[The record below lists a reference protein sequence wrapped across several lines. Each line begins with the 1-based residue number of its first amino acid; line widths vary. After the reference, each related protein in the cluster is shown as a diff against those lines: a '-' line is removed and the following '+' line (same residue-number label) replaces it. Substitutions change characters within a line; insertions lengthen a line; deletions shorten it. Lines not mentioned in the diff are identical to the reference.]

1 VTKLETPVVETSPSD
16 DFIGESRKLPR
27 YYQVYL
33 TLRDWIHNGN
43 YRAGSQLPT
52 ESDLCETFG
61 VSRIT
66 VRKAVDLLVSDKLI
80 RREQGRG
87 TFVTG
92 NDAIPPLTGDM
103 GQVLKR
109 LDSLA
114 QRSQPVN
121 IRITTED
128 ADAETRTDLQLD
140 AGAKVTCLSLV
151 RVLQGK
157 VIGRSRTY
165 FPADL
170 NVDLNQGDVESL
182 SILSILENKGISVLS
197 ADQLIGATLA
207 DMQDATALGCAVGT
221 PLVRLRLIV
230 FDNTYR
236 PVERHDAVYLADFY
250 QHRIHLVREPSEV
263 GGFRWSHTD

>member
-1 VTKLETPVVETSPSD
+1 MTDPALTTDSIS
-16 DFIGESRKLPR
+16 ESGKLPR
-27 YYQVYL
+27 YFQVYL

-43 YRAGSQLPT
+43 YQTGSQLPT
-52 ESDLCETFG
+52 ESELCETFG

-66 VRKAVDLLVSDKLI
+66 VRKAVDLLVTDKLI

-87 TFVTG
+87 TFVTR
-92 NDAIPPLTGDM
+92 NQATPPLTGDM

-114 QRSQPVN
+114 QRSEALNVEIN
-121 IRITTED
+121 TIVADTE
-128 ADAETRTDLQLD
+128 TCVDLQID
-140 AGAKVTCLSLV
+140 DGTEVTCMSLV

-165 FPADL
+165 FPTDL
-170 NVDLNQGDVESL
+170 DVSRDAVDVNSL
-182 SILSILENKGISVLS
+182 SIVSVLESKGIQVLS

-207 DMQDATALGCAVGT
+207 DIHDAKVLGCPVGT
-221 PLVRLRLIV
+221 PLVRIRLIV
-230 FDNTYR
+230 FDETYR

-263 GGFRWSHTD
+263 GGFKWSHSD

>member
-1 VTKLETPVVETSPSD
+1 MASPAETLSSVD
-16 DFIGESRKLPR
+16 DSGKLPR
-27 YYQVYL
+27 YFQVYL

-43 YRAGSQLPT
+43 YRTGSQLPT
-52 ESDLCETFG
+52 ESELCETFG

-66 VRKAVDLLVSDKLI
+66 VRKAVDLLVTDKLI

-87 TFVTG
+87 TFVTRS
-92 NDAIPPLTGDM
+92 DATPPLTGDM

-114 QRSQPVN
+114 QRSQAVN
-121 IRITTED
+121 VQITTVR
-128 ADAETRTDLQLD
+128 ADAETCMDLQLEN
-140 AGAKVTCLSLV
+140 GADVTCLSLV

-170 NVDLNQGDVESL
+170 NVSLSTIDVDSL
-182 SILSILENKGISVLS
+182 SIVSMLESKGIQILS

-207 DMQDATALGCAVGT
+207 DIHDAKTLGCAVGT
-221 PLVRLRLIV
+221 PLVRIRLIV
-230 FDNTYR
+230 FDETYR

-263 GGFRWSHTD
+263 GGFKWSHSD

>member
-1 VTKLETPVVETSPSD
+1 MTPFPAGS
-16 DFIGESRKLPR
+16 IAESHKLPR

-43 YRAGSQLPT
+43 YREGTQLPT

-66 VRKAVDLLVSDKLI
+66 VRKAVDLLAADQLI

-92 NDAIPPLTGDM
+92 NDATPPLTGDM

-109 LDSLA
+109 IDALA
-114 QRSQPVN
+114 KRSEARNVKITQQP
-121 IRITTED
+121 
-128 ADAETRTDLQLD
+128 ADAETRLDLQLEE
-140 AGAKVTCLSLV
+140 GADVTCVSLV

-157 VIGRSRTY
+157 TIGRSETF
-165 FPADL
+165 FPSDL
-170 NVDLNQGDVESL
+170 NVNVAAEEVSALSL
-182 SILSILENKGISVLS
+182 VSILEQKGIEILS

-221 PLVRLRLIV
+221 PLVRINLIV
-230 FDNTYR
+230 FDANYR
-236 PVERHDAVYLADFY
+236 PVERHYAVYLADFY
-250 QHRIHLVREPSEV
+250 QHRIHLVREPGTL
-263 GGFRWSHTD
+263 GGFKWSHSG

>member
-1 VTKLETPVVETSPSD
+1 MPLTADSVT
-16 DFIGESRKLPR
+16 ESQKLPR

-43 YRAGSQLPT
+43 YRSGTQLPT
-52 ESDLCETFG
+52 ESELCETFG

-66 VRKAVDLLVSDKLI
+66 IRKAVDLLATDKLV

-92 NDAIPPLTGDM
+92 NDATPPLTGDM

-109 LDSLA
+109 IDSLA
-114 QRSQPVN
+114 VRSEARN
-121 IRITTED
+121 ITITQQAADTE
-128 ADAETRTDLQLD
+128 TQLDLQLE
-140 AGAKVTCLSLV
+140 ASAEVTCVSLV

-157 VIGRSRTY
+157 TIGRSKTY
-165 FPADL
+165 FPSEL
-170 NVDLNQGDVESL
+170 GVEVAPQEVHEISL
-182 SILSILENKGISVLS
+182 VSILEYKGVDILS

-207 DMQDATALGCAVGT
+207 DMEDASILGCAVGT
-221 PLVRLRLIV
+221 PLVRIRLIV
-230 FDNTYR
+230 FDTNYL

-250 QHRIHLVREPSEV
+250 QHRIHLVREPRDV
-263 GGFRWSHTD
+263 GGFKWSHGD

>member
-1 VTKLETPVVETSPSD
+1 MANPAETVHSM
-16 DFIGESRKLPR
+16 GESGKLPR

-43 YRAGSQLPT
+43 YRVGSQLPT
-52 ESDLCETFG
+52 ESELCETFG

-66 VRKAVDLLVSDKLI
+66 VRKAVDLLVGEKLI

-87 TFVTG
+87 TFVSG
-92 NDAIPPLTGDM
+92 NDATPPLTGDM

-114 QRSQPVN
+114 QRSQPVDV
-121 IRITTED
+121 RIATET
-128 ADAETRTDLQLD
+128 ADAETCVDLQLEP
-140 AGAKVTCLSLV
+140 GAEVTCLSLV

-170 NVDLNQGDVESL
+170 NVDLSSEDVESL
-182 SILSILENKGISVLS
+182 SIVSILESKGIQVLS

-207 DMQDATALGCAVGT
+207 DISDAQALGCTVGT
-221 PLVRLRLIV
+221 PLVRIRLIV
-230 FDNTYR
+230 FDQTYR

-263 GGFRWSHTD
+263 GGPKWAHSD

>member
-1 VTKLETPVVETSPSD
+1 MNSIATESV
-16 DFIGESRKLPR
+16 GESQKLPR

-43 YRAGSQLPT
+43 YRSGTQLPT

-66 VRKAVDLLVSDKLI
+66 VRKAVDMLVTDKLI

-92 NDAIPPLTGDM
+92 NDATPQLTGDM
-103 GQVLKR
+103 GQLLKR
-109 LDSLA
+109 LDALA
-114 QRSQPVN
+114 LRSEVRDVDISQQVAD
-121 IRITTED
+121 ED
-128 ADAETRTDLQLD
+128 TRLDLGLENNSD
-140 AGAKVTCLSLV
+140 VTCVSLV

-157 VIGRSRTY
+157 TIGRSRTY

-170 NVDLNQGDVESL
+170 NVEISPEELNSFSMV
-182 SILSILENKGISVLS
+182 SVLDRNGIEIIS

-207 DMQDATALGCAVGT
+207 DMQDATVLNCTVGT
-221 PLVRLRLIV
+221 PLVRIRLIV
-230 FDNTYR
+230 FDINYR
-236 PVERHDAVYLADFY
+236 PVERHDSVYLADFY
-250 QHRIHLVREPSEV
+250 QHRIHLVREPKEL
-263 GGFRWSHTD
+263 GGFKWSHSE

>member
-1 VTKLETPVVETSPSD
+1 MVNPSLPD
-16 DFIGESRKLPR
+16 KAVGESRKLPR

-43 YRAGSQLPT
+43 YKHGSQLPT

-92 NDAIPPLTGDM
+92 NDATPPLTGDM

-114 QRSQPVN
+114 QRSQPVDV
-121 IRITTED
+121 RITTEA
-128 ADAETRTDLQLD
+128 ADTETQIDLQLD
-140 AGAKVTCLSLV
+140 PGTEVTCLSLV

-165 FPADL
+165 FPGDL
-170 NVDLNQGDVESL
+170 DVSLEKEDVESL
-182 SILSILENKGISVLS
+182 SILSILERKGINVLS

-221 PLVRLRLIV
+221 PLVRMRLIV
-230 FDNTYR
+230 FDTSYR
-236 PVERHDAVYLADFY
+236 PVERHESVYLADFY
-250 QHRIHLVREPSEV
+250 QHRIHLVREPREI
-263 GGFRWSHTD
+263 GGFKWSHSD

>member
-1 VTKLETPVVETSPSD
+1 MTPLTADSMT
-16 DFIGESRKLPR
+16 ESQKLPR

-43 YRAGSQLPT
+43 YRSETQLPT
-52 ESDLCETFG
+52 ESELCETFG

-66 VRKAVDLLVSDKLI
+66 VRKAVDLLATDKLV

-92 NDAIPPLTGDM
+92 NDATPPLTGDM

-109 LDSLA
+109 IDSLA
-114 QRSQPVN
+114 QRSQAKNVS
-121 IRITTED
+121 ITQKP
-128 ADAETRTDLQLD
+128 ADAETRVDLHLED
-140 AGAKVTCLSLV
+140 GAEVTCVSLV

-157 VIGRSRTY
+157 KIGRSSTY
-165 FPADL
+165 FPTDL
-170 NVDLNQGDVESL
+170 GVDVGTDEINALSL
-182 SILSILENKGISVLS
+182 VSILEQKGIDILS

-207 DMQDATALGCAVGT
+207 DMHDASVLGCTVGT
-221 PLVRLRLIV
+221 PLVRIRLIV
-230 FDNTYR
+230 FDTNYR

-250 QHRIHLVREPSEV
+250 QHRIHLVREPGAL
-263 GGFRWSHTD
+263 GGFKWSHSD

>member
-1 VTKLETPVVETSPSD
+1 MAETSIGD
-16 DFIGESRKLPR
+16 DHIGESRKLPR

-66 VRKAVDLLVSDKLI
+66 IRKAVDLLVADKLI

-92 NDAIPPLTGDM
+92 NDATPQLTGDM

-114 QRSQPVN
+114 QRSQPVDVK
-121 IRITTED
+121 ITTEH
-128 ADAETRTDLQLD
+128 ADAEMRTDLQLKP
-140 AGAKVTCLSLV
+140 GAEVTCLSLV

-165 FPADL
+165 FPTDL
-170 NVDLNQGDVESL
+170 QVDIDHKDVESL
-182 SILSILENKGISVLS
+182 SILSILENKGINVLS

-230 FDNTYR
+230 FDTSYR

-263 GGFRWSHTD
+263 GGFRWSHTE

>member
-1 VTKLETPVVETSPSD
+1 MTSLSAEAV
-16 DFIGESRKLPR
+16 GESQKLPR

-33 TLRDWIHNGN
+33 TLRDWINNGN
-43 YRAGSQLPT
+43 YRSGTQLPT

-66 VRKAVDLLVSDKLI
+66 VRKAVDLLATDHLV

-92 NDAIPPLTGDM
+92 NQATPPLTGDM
-103 GQVLKR
+103 DQMLKR

-114 QRSQPVN
+114 QRSEVKDVA
-121 IRITTED
+121 ITQEP
-128 ADAETRTDLQLD
+128 ADTDTCMDLRLDSGTMVTR
-140 AGAKVTCLSLV
+140 VSLV

-157 VIGRSRTY
+157 TIGRSSTY
-165 FPADL
+165 FPADIG
-170 NVDLNQGDVESL
+170 VRIAPDEVAAMSPV
-182 SILSILENKGISVLS
+182 SILEHKGIDIQS

-207 DMQDATALGCAVGT
+207 DMQDAAVLGCAVGT
-221 PLVRLRLIV
+221 PLVRIRLNV
-230 FDNTYR
+230 FDVNYR

-250 QHRIHLVREPSEV
+250 QHRIHLVREPRDK
-263 GGFRWSHTD
+263 GGFKWSHED